1 MKARRFFAFVAAT
14 AMLFAVGCTPDGG
27 VEANGEKATISVTPT
42 SFALDLAG
50 GEQTI
55 TVTSNA
61 DWTVSCLAA
70 SDVTFEPAAGSGD
83 GSVVVTV
90 PASASDREFVITFS
104 AEKPQIVEGMEF
116 ISKDSAEVSVS
127 QNAGGQNM
135 TEFLYYEKVGEGN
148 VDKINGEW
156 PYTDEW
162 TGWLPEGPAAANVTY
177 SGKKASVRASGGNYR
192 PTEDAVGLTGQPYVF
207 LNKLPVEAY
216 FVIENLA
223 VTGGANYTFKFNVSC
238 QTAFNQTPIFAVVDN
253 SLVHLEFGY
262 DGKEWDAVDC
272 EFVEN
277 GGNGWYAATA
287 QFKVAA
293 DATTLYAR
301 LQYEAPA
308 SGGGGRF
315 DDFKLVEGGNGDELA
330 PEAPVVA
337 EVTIADIKAAG
348 NYSVKNAWVVA
359 TYANGCLLTDAS
371 GAYILAF
378 KPSETPAVGEV
389 LNIEGAV
396 SAYGGLLQFGEGS
409 VVTKT
414 GETKTVTHPTPE
426 VLDGAKLDA
435 LASAIEVKYVEYEG
449 TLNISSGKY
458 FNIAVAGASNQ
469 GSIQY
474 PDEALTAT
482 LNSLNGKAI
491 KVTGY
496 SIGYTS
502 SKYLNTMATS
512 VVEGTATEPEQ
523 PVDPVVKTLPYEES
537 FNTSKG
543 DFTFNNVL
551 LPEGSTYVWQWT
563 SYNNEGYMQG
573 SGYFNKTNCPAESWL
588 VSPEISLNGATA
600 PELTFTHLVNY
611 ANNTAHAEA
620 LTLWVKEATAADW
633 AQLTIPAHG
642 TGSNWTWVE
651 SGAIDLS
658 AYVGKSVNIAF
669 KYTSNTTTATTWRIK
684 NFKVAEKGATTEP
697 EDPVIPDTPVDPVDG
712 LQITSTQIAT
722 VVAAGTYKLAD
733 GTTEQVVADEST
745 WFTLDANG
753 LSLTGCRV
761 LINNNK
767 DPYKGHAQ
775 FQGDASNV
783 AKQGFLGNTL
793 AYNDKE
799 IEKIVVETF
808 STYDTPSFNIY
819 YGAEKL
825 PNTNAIATTAN
836 NCVKG
841 ASAGMDGD
849 YEAFAFTCTFDIPA
863 GNKFFALRND
873 SKGATYVKSITIV
886 FKE

>member
-14 AMLFAVGCTPDGG
+14 ATLFAVGCTPDGG

-61 DWTVSCLAA
+61 DWTVSCLTA

-116 ISKDSAEVSVS
+116 LSKDSAEVSVS

-148 VDKINGEW
+148 VDKINNNW
-156 PYTDEW
+156 PYIDEW

-177 SGKKASVRASGGNYR
+177 SGKKASVRASGDNYK
-192 PTEDAVGLTGQPYVF
+192 PTEDAVGITGQPYVF
-207 LNKLPVEAY
+207 LNKVPVETY

-238 QTAFNQTPIFAVVDN
+238 QIGFSGTPTFATVDN
-253 SLVHLEFGY
+253 SLVHLELGY

-301 LQYEAPA
+301 FTYEQ
-308 SGGGGRF
+308 GGGSTSNTGARF
-315 DDFKLVEGGNGDELA
+315 DDFKLVEGGNGEELA

-337 EVTIADIKAAG
+337 ETTIADIKAAG

-378 KPSETPAVGEV
+378 KPSEAPAVGEV
-389 LNIEGAV
+389 INIEGVV

-523 PVDPVVKTLPYEES
+523 PVDPVVKTLPYS
-537 FNTSKG
+537 DLVSGQG
-543 DFTFNNVL
+543 DFTINNVAV
-551 LPEGSTYVWQWT
+551 GSLSSIWSWD
-563 SYNNEGYMQG
+563 SHGYMKG
-573 SGYFNKTNCPAESWL
+573 SGYKAGAATESWL
-588 VSPEISLNGATA
+588 ISPAISLSGATA
-600 PELTFTHLVNY
+600 PELTFTHAINF
-611 ANNTAHAEA
+611 AKGTAAET
-620 LTLWVKEATAADW
+620 LTLWVKESTATDW
-633 AQLTIPAHG
+633 TQVTIPNYP
-642 TGSNWTWVE
+642 TSDSWTFVE
-651 SGAIDLS
+651 SGAIDLT
-658 AYVGKSVNIAF
+658 AYVGKTINVAY
-669 KYTSNTTTATTWRIK
+669 KYTSTADIAATWEVK

-697 EDPVIPDTPVDPVDG
+697 EQPEPEQPEPEQPVDG

-722 VVAAGTYKLAD
+722 VVAAGSYKLAN

-775 FQGDASNV
+775 FQGDGSNV